1 MKKRITNI
9 IKASV
14 IGIGIACIIYTVIGI
29 IIDLSNGSSILYD
42 NWAFSKQALG
52 TILIGIG
59 FSAPSEIYNNDKLPF
74 PFQVIFHMGIGC
86 TIYLI
91 TAFNVGWIPVEI
103 GWINCL
109 LIIVGQLFVAFLIW
123 LGFALHYRTLAKDMN
138 EKIRE
143 KSQES

>member
-1 MKKRITNI
+1 
-9 IKASV
+9 
-14 IGIGIACIIYTVIGI
+14 
-29 IIDLSNGSSILYD
+29 
-42 NWAFSKQALG
+42 
-52 TILIGIG
+52 
-59 FSAPSEIYNNDKLPF
+59 
-74 PFQVIFHMGIGC
+74 MGIGC